1 MGQKYL
7 IDTCAVIKYLDEI
20 FPLEA
25 LSFMDDLV
33 DEDSKVS
40 FITKIELLV
49 WNPPD
54 TEDIKVRQEFLAGSE
69 IQYINDEIIE
79 RATQI
84 RKTTNIKLPDAI
96 IAATAMTFDLVL
108 LSDNDKDFMKVEP
121 LGLRYLN
128 PKTAFVNSRPL

>member
-20 FPLEA
+20 LPPEA

-49 WNPPD
+49 WNPPNPD
-54 TEDIKVRQEFLAGSE
+54 DIKVRKEFLDGSE
-69 IQYINDEIIE
+69 IQYINDEIID

-84 RKTTNIKLPDAI
+84 RKITNIKLPDAV
-96 IAATAMTFDLVL
+96 IAATAMTFDFVL
-108 LSDNDKDFMKVEP
+108 LSDNDKDFLKVEP
-121 LGLRYLN
+121 LGLKYLN
-128 PKTAFVNSRPL
+128 PKTAFIR

>member
-7 IDTCAVIKYLDEI
+7 IDTCAVIKYLGEI

-49 WNPPD
+49 WNPPNP
-54 TEDIKVRQEFLAGSE
+54 EDIRVRQEFLAGSE

-96 IAATAMTFDLVL
+96 IAATAMTFDFVL

-128 PKTAFVNSRPL
+128 PKTAFVNSR